1 MNDLETAK
9 TRLRQQN
16 LTLTIVKNG
25 TVLYETNSSR
35 ISGFLTAID
44 QLGAR
49 LKGASA
55 ADKVAGKA
63 VALLCVYAGISQ
75 VYAEILSKK
84 AETVLQ
90 QNQIPYQCKQLV
102 DTILNLNRTSVCP
115 FEKTA
120 EGISDPEKAYQAFK
134 ALQQSFKAC
143 K

>member
-9 TRLRQQN
+9 NRLNQQN

-25 TVLYETNSSR
+25 TVLFETSSRR
-35 ISGFLTAID
+35 ISGFLTAVE
-44 QLGAR
+44 QLGTK
-49 LKGASA
+49 LEGASA

-63 VALLCVYAGISQ
+63 VALLCVYAGIRQ

-84 AETVLQ
+84 AETVFQ
-90 QNQIPYQCKQLV
+90 QNRIPYQHKQLV
-102 DTILNLNRTSVCP
+102 DTILNLDRTSVCP

-120 EGISDPEKAYQAFK
+120 ADITDPEKAYQAFK

>member
-9 TRLRQQN
+9 NRLHKQN

-25 TVLYETNSSR
+25 AVLYETTSRR

-44 QLGAR
+44 QLGDS

-63 VALLCVYAGISQ
+63 VALLCVYAGISR

-90 QNQIPYQCKQLV
+90 QNQIPYQYRQLV
-102 DTILNLNRTSVCP
+102 GTILNLNRTGVCP

-120 EGISDPEKAYQAFK
+120 EGISDPEKAYQTFK

>member
-9 TRLRQQN
+9 NRLHKQN

-25 TVLYETNSSR
+25 AVLYETTSRR

-44 QLGAR
+44 QLGDS

-63 VALLCVYAGISQ
+63 VALLCVYAGISR

-90 QNQIPYQCKQLV
+90 QNQIPYQYRQLV
-102 DTILNLNRTSVCP
+102 GTILNLNRTGVCP

>member
-1 MNDLETAK
+1 MNDLETARN
-9 TRLRQQN
+9 RLNQQN

-25 TVLYETNSSR
+25 AVLFETGSRR
-35 ISGFLTAID
+35 ISGFLTAIE
-44 QLGAR
+44 QLGTE

-90 QNQIPYQCKQLV
+90 QNQISYQYKQLV

>member
-9 TRLRQQN
+9 NRLNQQN

-25 TVLYETNSSR
+25 TVLFETSSRR

-44 QLGAR
+44 QLGTK
-49 LKGASA
+49 LEGASA

-90 QNQIPYQCKQLV
+90 QNRIPYQHKQLV
-102 DTILNLNRTSVCP
+102 DTILNLDRTSVCP